1 MAADSNSQ
9 IAWHRAQIRKHRDA
23 LKQFETSRF
32 TFGAIATP
40 KATDQSQ
47 QIVAELK
54 RKIRDSRTRSSRP
67 MNDKCAAR
75 SLPTF
80 KPLASAPGSKWIDRG
95 PSSPR
100 S

>member
-9 IAWHRAQIRKHRDA
+9 IAWHRAQVRKHRDA

-32 TFGAIATP
+32 TFGAIASP

-54 RKIRDSRTRSSRP
+54 RKIRESEQVVAAHERQARRP
-67 MNDKCAAR
+67 LSTDFHTLANAR
-75 SLPTF
+75 WSN
-80 KPLASAPGSKWIDRG
+80 WIDRG
-95 PSSPR
+95 PSSAR

>member
-23 LKQFETSRF
+23 LKQFETARF
-32 TFGAIATP
+32 TFGAIAGP
-40 KATDQSQ
+40 KAPDQTHE
-47 QIVAELK
+47 IVAELK
-54 RKIRDSRTRSSRP
+54 RKIRDSEQIVAAYERQMRRP
-67 MNDKCAAR
+67 LSTDFQ
-75 SLPTF
+75 T
-80 KPLASAPGSKWIDRG
+80 LANAPWGKWNDRG